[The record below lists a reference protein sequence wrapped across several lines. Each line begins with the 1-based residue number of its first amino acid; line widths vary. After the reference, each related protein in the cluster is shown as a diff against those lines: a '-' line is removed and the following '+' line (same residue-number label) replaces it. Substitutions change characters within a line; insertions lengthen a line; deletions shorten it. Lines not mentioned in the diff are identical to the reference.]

1 MEIVLSPDPVLKQ
14 ECVDVSPSELR
25 EIKKVVKEMAK
36 IMYDAS
42 GCGLAAPQ
50 VGISKKIIVIDCNG
64 EGKKKPTYLINPE
77 ILETAGEPVTEY
89 EGCLSIPGISL
100 PITRPEDVTV
110 KYMNLKGEEIT
121 YHTTGFEARCIQ
133 HECDHLHGV
142 TMFEHLSLMDRIKA
156 FQEYEAALAAG
167 AKPGDV
173 SVEDA
178 AE

>member
-14 ECVDVSPSELR
+14 ECEDVSPSELR
-25 EIKKVVKEMAK
+25 EMKKLAKQMAK
-36 IMYDAS
+36 TMYDSS

-50 VGISKKIIVIDCNG
+50 VGITKKIIVIDCNQD
-64 EGKKKPTYLINPE
+64 GKKKPTCLINPE
-77 ILETAGEPVTEY
+77 IIETAGEPVTEC

-100 PITRPEDVTV
+100 PITRPEDITV
-110 KYMNLKGEEIT
+110 RYMNLKGEEIT
-121 YHTTGFEARCIQ
+121 HHATGFEARCIQ

-178 AE
+178 DE